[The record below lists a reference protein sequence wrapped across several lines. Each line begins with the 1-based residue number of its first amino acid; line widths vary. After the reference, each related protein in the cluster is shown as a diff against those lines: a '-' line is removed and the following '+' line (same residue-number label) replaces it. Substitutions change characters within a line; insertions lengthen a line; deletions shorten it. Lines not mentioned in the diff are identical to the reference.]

1 MTPSFTLDA
10 QGQRLLAYLVQKLP
24 SVKPR
29 EPRTFVSYK
38 DVHDQ
43 LQLQQVRETY
53 GESLKAQGLVSL
65 AEWTVATGKPGI
77 TGIVIDRSSMM
88 PGRGYFT
95 VFGKRDDDFLWW
107 AAEVQKSKVFDWSPY
122 LPRTEPPVSPVAV
135 DVVVPPDRV
144 EITTHRIIRDTLLA
158 RRVKQLHNFEC
169 QLCGH
174 TVVLADGSRYAEAHH
189 VQPLGQPHNGP
200 DVLENIVCL
209 CPNHHVE
216 LDYGARPLA
225 LAELRS
231 VSGHTLAEAYIQYH
245 NNSVLRQA

>member
-1 MTPSFTLDA
+1 MPFSPVLDA
-10 QGQRLLAYLVQKLP
+10 QGRQLLALLVAKLP
-24 SVKPR
+24 AIKPN

-43 LQLQQVRETY
+43 LKLPQVRETF

-65 AEWTVATGKPGI
+65 ADWTVTTGKPGI
-77 TGIVIDRSSMM
+77 TGLVIDRTTMM
-88 PGRGYFT
+88 PGKGYFT
-95 VFGKRDDDFLWW
+95 VFGKREDDFSWW
-107 AAEVQKSKVFDWSPY
+107 AAELQKSKTFDWSPY
-122 LPRTEPPVSPVAV
+122 LPSVAPPAPPVAV
-135 DVVVPPDRV
+135 DISVPPGRV

-174 TVVLADGSRYAEAHH
+174 TILLADGSRYAEAHH
-189 VQPLGQPHNGP
+189 VQPLGEPHSGP

-216 LDYGARPLA
+216 LDYGTKSLT
-225 LAELRS
+225 LTDLRA
-231 VSGHTLAEAYIQYH
+231 VKGHTLAEVYIKYH
-245 NNSVLRQA
+245 NEHVRRDA